1 LEIFHRKPLDDKRNF
16 AYFTYGQKKGGLC
29 MSDHILKTLEQ
40 AKDELRKHE
49 EAVMNTKRFINQLC
63 AFGGMP
69 PQFNDAELQTSTP
82 GTSLGAITIRRNAF
96 FGRPLATCVREYLE
110 MRKDKPVKEATL
122 VEIVDALKEGGFD
135 LDKISEKADD
145 AKRGVA
151 ITLAKNPQ
159 FYRLPNDDWGLLA
172 WYPNVKRGKESKGNG
187 DAAKD
192 EAPSGDAS
200 LPPGVPKV
208 FTTKGGPEEVQ

>member
-1 LEIFHRKPLDDKRNF
+1 
-16 AYFTYGQKKGGLC
+16 
-29 MSDHILKTLEQ
+29 MSDHILKTLED

-49 EAVMNTKRFINQLC
+49 EAVINTKRFINQLC

-69 PQFNDAELQTSTP
+69 QEYKDEELQATTS
-82 GTSLGAITIRRNAF
+82 GIGVGIVIRRNAF

-122 VEIVDALKEGGFD
+122 AEIIDALKEGNFD
-135 LDKISEKADD
+135 FDKISEKADD

-159 FYRLPNDDWGLLA
+159 FYRLPNDDWGLLT
-172 WYPNVKRGKESKGNG
+172 WYPNVKRAKAEGNG
-187 DAAKD
+187 R
-192 EAPSGDAS
+192 GAS
-200 LPPGVPKV
+200 K
-208 FTTKGGPEEVQ
+208 PEESPEVAAAIAELQGIQPEAQA

>member
-1 LEIFHRKPLDDKRNF
+1 
-16 AYFTYGQKKGGLC
+16 

-49 EAVMNTKRFINQLC
+49 EAVINTKRFINQLC
-63 AFGGMP
+63 SFGGMP
-69 PQFNDAELQTSTP
+69 PQYNDEELQTNGSA
-82 GTSLGAITIRRNAF
+82 TSIGAIVIRRNAF

-122 VEIVDALKEGGFD
+122 TEIMDALIEGGFD
-135 LDKISEKADD
+135 LDKISEKPDD

-172 WYPNVKRGKESKGNG
+172 WYPSVKRTKEKLVEP
-187 DAAKD
+187 AKD
-192 EAPSGDAS
+192 ERDET
-200 LPPGVPKV
+200 LPGSPPKV
-208 FTTKGGPEEVQ
+208 FTLEDAPEGIKKQTPE

>member
-1 LEIFHRKPLDDKRNF
+1 
-16 AYFTYGQKKGGLC
+16 

-40 AKDELRKHE
+40 AKNELRKHE
-49 EAVMNTKRFINQLC
+49 EAVINTKRFINQLC

-69 PQFNDAELQTSTP
+69 AEYKDEELQVATA
-82 GTSLGAITIRRNAF
+82 GASAGAVVIRRNAF

-122 VEIVDALKEGGFD
+122 AEIMDALQQGGFD

-159 FYRLPNDDWGLLA
+159 FHRLPNDDWGLLA
-172 WYPNVKRGKESKGNG
+172 WYPNVRRTKESKANG
-187 DAAKD
+187 DIEKD
-192 EAPSGDAS
+192 DGDA
-200 LPPGVPKV
+200 PKKE
-208 FTTKGGPEEVQ
+208 TDLSPEQEAAEDKAVLEGFRK

>member
-1 LEIFHRKPLDDKRNF
+1 
-16 AYFTYGQKKGGLC
+16 

-49 EAVMNTKRFINQLC
+49 EAVVNTKRFINQLC
-63 AFGGMP
+63 TFGGMP
-69 PQFNDAELQTSTP
+69 PQFNDADLQTTTP
-82 GTSLGAITIRRNAF
+82 GSSLGAVTIRRNAF

-110 MRKDKPVKEATL
+110 MRKDRPVKEAAL
-122 VEIVDALKEGGFD
+122 PEIIDALNEGGFD
-135 LDKISEKADD
+135 LEKISQNDDD

-159 FYRLPNDDWGLLA
+159 FHRLPNGDWGLLA
-172 WYPNVKRGKESKGNG
+172 WYPSIKRTKESKGNG

-192 EAPSGDAS
+192 EAAG
-200 LPPGVPKV
+200 LPAGVPAV
-208 FTTKGGPEEVQ
+208 LTTEGGPEEVQ